1 MIVSGRVSHKM
12 APALRQVY
20 DQMLLPKWVM
30 AMGACSS
37 SGGMFANYAILQG
50 VDKSCRWTS
59 RARLPAAAGG
69 RDRRAQPD
77 PEEDSRGCLA
87 GLRPGEVKGV
97 TSNQLAKAVNS
108 VIRGAVKPEKHAD
121 MPALTVKKEH
131 LVEVC
136 RLLRDQHGKNFL
148 SAVSAVD
155 YLGYGEPV
163 AGTSAPS
170 AAATSTPPA
179 AGAPQRRPPR
189 PKSASAWSTTWPT
202 TPPAADR
209 PTGCG

>member
-1 MIVSGRVSHKM
+1 M
-12 APALRQVY
+12 
-20 DQMLLPKWVM
+20 
-30 AMGACSS
+30 
-37 SGGMFANYAILQG
+37 
-50 VDKSCRWTS
+50 
-59 RARLPAAAGG
+59 
-69 RDRRAQPD
+69 
-77 PEEDSRGCLA
+77 
-87 GLRPGEVKGV
+87 

-163 AGTSAPS
+163 AGYFGTERGRDINATGSWGAPE
-170 AAATSTPPA
+170 TSTPPEKRFGVVYHLA
-179 AGAPQRRPPR
+179 HYGAGGGAPDRVRLTVALDDGEAVP
-189 PKSASAWSTTWPT
+189 SVVEIWPT
-202 TPPAADR
+202 ADWHER
-209 PTGCG
+209 EQFDMMGIEFAGHPNLKRLIMPSDWAGHPLRKDYPIGGEPVQFTDAV